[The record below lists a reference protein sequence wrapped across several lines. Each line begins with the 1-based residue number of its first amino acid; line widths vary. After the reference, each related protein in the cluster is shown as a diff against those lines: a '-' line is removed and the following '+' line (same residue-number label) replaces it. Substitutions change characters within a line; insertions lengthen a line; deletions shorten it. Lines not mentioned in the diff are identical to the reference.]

1 MTVLDLVLIVFFVII
16 IAEVLPTDIFLL
28 RTWLEIELLI
38 FVLVLLELGVGL
50 DISHSLLTV
59 GLLLLLS
66 LSDPLHPLKVLLHL
80 HVLEMEEEWV
90 DGRLIRRRIW
100 NGLRFRVWHVLEN
113 SVLAVLDMQLIDL
126 SLRRRLALMSD
137 LGCIGAV
144 AQEHNVVAI
153 QLLLEAHL
161 SHVMRRHLLAVWA
174 LSQVQPLQLACELLN
189 LTRLLHLLVE
199 CNLLG
204 DQVVVAAECIV
215 FLRVGCG
222 CSCTQE
228 RSLRSNRWQVVRIRL
243 WSLYAHLLHLD

>member
-137 LGCIGAV
+137 LGYVGAV
-144 AQEHNVVAI
+144 A
-153 QLLLEAHL
+153 
-161 SHVMRRHLLAVWA
+161 
-174 LSQVQPLQLACELLN
+174 
-189 LTRLLHLLVE
+189 
-199 CNLLG
+199 
-204 DQVVVAAECIV
+204 
-215 FLRVGCG
+215 
-222 CSCTQE
+222 
-228 RSLRSNRWQVVRIRL
+228 
-243 WSLYAHLLHLD
+243 